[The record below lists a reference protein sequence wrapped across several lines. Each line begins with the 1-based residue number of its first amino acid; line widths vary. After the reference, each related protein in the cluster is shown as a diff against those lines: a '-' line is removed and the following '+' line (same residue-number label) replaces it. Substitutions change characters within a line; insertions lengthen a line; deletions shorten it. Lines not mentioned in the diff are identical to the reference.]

1 MKRFPILMAA
11 LLGTSSH
18 GQAALV
24 VVPNA
29 LAQVEG
35 DTAQPTPFTGPD
47 TPGPGGEFWN
57 SMRYQQVYDASQFAA
72 MAPGGEIILAI
83 VFRIDSDLGEGFAA
97 VLRNVQINLSTTQK
111 SADGLSTNFQE
122 NVGPDEIVAF
132 RGQLEFAGGISPF
145 DRPQGF
151 GTSIPSGWFFYR
163 PSAGNLLLDIRVFT
177 YSNSF
182 PATWFDASSVAGDAI
197 STIFSTNVNS
207 TAGEFLST
215 RGLVTQFHTFPT
227 PALSLTRTNGSLL
240 FSWVD
245 YPRGYRLETRDCLDC
260 ASPWQAVAELGTT
273 NDYVREIL
281 LPLDTKALS
290 RFYRLSWRPPPK
302 AQAAKPPAGVPTRA
316 LAKNH

>member
-1 MKRFPILMAA
+1 MKRFRILVAV
-11 LLGTSSH
+11 LLGMSSH
-18 GQAALV
+18 GQTALV
-24 VVPNA
+24 VVPNE
-29 LAQVEG
+29 LAAVEG
-35 DTAQPTPFTGPD
+35 NAAQRAPFTGPD
-47 TPGPGGEFWN
+47 TPGPGGEFWD
-57 SMRYQQVYDASQFAA
+57 SERYQQVYDASQFGA

-83 VFRIDSDLGEGFAA
+83 VFRIDSRLGEPFAA

-177 YSNSF
+177 YSNSL
-182 PATWFDASSVAGDAI
+182 PATWFDVSSVAGDSI
-197 STIFSTNVNS
+197 SLVASTNVNS
-207 TAGEFLST
+207 AVGRLST
-215 RGLVTQFHTFPT
+215 WGLVTLFHTFP
-227 PALSLTRTNGSLL
+227 PQALSLTRTNSSLM

-260 ASPWQAVAELGTT
+260 ALPWQAVAELGTT

-281 LPLDTKALS
+281 LPLDTNAPS
-290 RFYRLSWRPPPK
+290 RFYRLSWKPPPK
-302 AQAAKPPAGVPTRA
+302 AQAADPLAGMPTPAPAKKP
-316 LAKNH
+316 